1 METTLFSM
9 LNLRPRFPRH
19 LPEGAKMRLNK
30 GAINEIQYSP
40 DGGRLAVAGGIGIWL
55 CDTTTHQEIALLTG
69 HTSNIDSISF
79 SPDGHTL
86 ASGSWEEGSTSSPV
100 SSVSFSP
107 DGRTLASGS
116 QDEIYL
122 WDSVTGQH
130 KRTFSGHTSEVSSV
144 SFSPDGRTL
153 ASGGYQEIHLWD
165 AVTGQHK
172 RTLEEHTGWVRS
184 VSFSPDGRTLAS
196 GSDDGT
202 VLLWTLNPSA
212 IVDAR

>member
-1 METTLFSM
+1 METTLSSILRLTLCDVHVFTQH
-9 LNLRPRFPRH
+9 LRPRFPRH
-19 LPEGAKMRLNK
+19 LPEGAKMRLSK

-79 SPDGHTL
+79 SPDGRTL
-86 ASGSWEEGSTSSPV
+86 ASGSWDDTI
-100 SSVSFSP
+100 
-107 DGRTLASGS
+107 R
-116 QDEIYL
+116 
-122 WDSVTGQH
+122 
-130 KRTFSGHTSEVSSV
+130 
-144 SFSPDGRTL
+144 
-153 ASGGYQEIHLWD
+153 LWD

-172 RTLEEHTGWVRS
+172 RTLEGHTGYVNSVSFSPDGSTLANGSWGKIQLWDAVTGQHKRTLEGHTGWVRS
-184 VSFSPDGRTLAS
+184 VSFSPDGSTLAS